1 MGKHLNFN
9 KGEIMLI
16 TPKEYNKYLKDM
28 KKEFPEVSE
37 EVLKKELNAI
47 IGETYL
53 RIVNEE
59 IQKSIK

>member
-1 MGKHLNFN
+1 
-9 KGEIMLI
+9 MLI

-28 KKEFPEVSE
+28 KKEFPDVSE
-37 EVLKKELNAI
+37 DILKKELNAI

-59 IQKSIK
+59 IQKSLKEK